1 MASRKLRLTL
11 ILSIPLVGFA
21 ALVLLL
27 GSGLGKDPRLLPSA
41 LIDRP
46 MPDFSLPSLKEPGR
60 TLTVADLT
68 GDIALVNV
76 WGTWCPSCY
85 DEHPV
90 LLKLAED
97 GVPIYGLNY
106 KDESPKAIQWLE
118 DLGDPY
124 KLNVVDAK
132 GTLALDM
139 GVYGAPETF
148 LLDERGV
155 IRYRHVGVV
164 TEQVWEEVFLPR
176 IELIRE
182 EGA

>member
-1 MASRKLRLTL
+1 MASKKLRLTL
-11 ILSIPLVGFA
+11 ILSIPLVGFI

-27 GSGLGKDPRLLPSA
+27 GSGLGNDPRLLPSV

-46 MPDFSLPSLKEPGR
+46 LPDFSLPALKDPGR
-60 TLTVADLT
+60 VLTAADLK
-68 GDIALVNV
+68 GEIALVNV

-90 LLKLAED
+90 LLKLAES
-97 GVPIYGLNY
+97 GVTIYGLNY
-106 KDESPKAIQWLE
+106 KDESPKAIQWLA

-124 KLNVVDAK
+124 KLNVVDEK
-132 GTLALDM
+132 GSLALDM
-139 GVYGAPETF
+139 GVYGAPETY

-164 TEQVWEEVFLPR
+164 TEQIWEEVFAPR
-176 IELIRE
+176 IELIRG
-182 EGA
+182 EGV